1 MIGFHPIQSAKVLEE
16 TCLRKQLRFILGA
29 KMCISARKIYIL
41 AAKMYILAAKMEK
54 MK

>member
-16 TCLRKQLRFILGA
+16 NLLKKAIKVHLRR
-29 KMCISARKIYIL
+29 MCISALKIYIL